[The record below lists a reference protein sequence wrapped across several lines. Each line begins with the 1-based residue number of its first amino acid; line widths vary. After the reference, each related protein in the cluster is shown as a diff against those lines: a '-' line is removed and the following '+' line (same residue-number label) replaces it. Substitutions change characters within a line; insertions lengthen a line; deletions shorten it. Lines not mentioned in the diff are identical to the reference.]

1 MERRETG
8 RGGRRITRFGKE
20 TDQIQSYKEKIIRN
34 VGEKER
40 MCPWEGCLEASW
52 AAKTRGSPR
61 RNRAAKRDHRF
72 RGCRVRITGGKS
84 MTARQRIT
92 TAQPLS

>member
-34 VGEKER
+34 VGEKECGLWKG
-40 MCPWEGCLEASW
+40 CPEASW
-52 AAKTRGSPR
+52 TEEPTGTKIKYRS
-61 RNRAAKRDHRF
+61 
-72 RGCRVRITGGKS
+72 RGCLARILGGKCVLA
-84 MTARQRIT
+84 MGED
-92 TAQPLS
+92 